1 MKRPAIISSRQ
12 PPLAGREVRARGL
25 PLGSERRAAGEA
37 GQTIIIFALALAGL
51 LAMFFFVV
59 DVGRL
64 FMAKQTLESIAALAA
79 DAGASYANDWA
90 VARFE
95 WQRNYADP
103 PLDASA
109 SFTAA
114 DFAALAADGPAG
126 VADDVRH
133 AASQIIFTN
142 LAAYPSLFA
151 PGSISASIDVPYA
164 GATSGAN
171 DFGVRVSITAR
182 MPLAF
187 GNSMFGVSIP
197 LTAVGV
203 SRVTIA
209 PCPNPCQNQSAEG
222 GAEILLPL
230 QNADFEDGFQRVQAQ
245 ELNVAIGWRAW
256 FIDDG
261 VNLRPEYKDA
271 TAPYMNR
278 VYSGNHAQQFFR
290 TFSPLD
296 AGIQQTVTV
305 PFKGRVRFS
314 IQAQAWSTSTGNPD
328 FSEGDGQLT
337 MQIGI
342 DPTGGSNPFS
352 PSVVWSKA
360 MFSYDAYSPF
370 RVEAFASGNAI
381 TVYTRGKAVWGVQN
395 NDVYFDH
402 ARLAITVPQYGQ
414 PHVSAEQA
422 SFRYP
427 ASSLHPV
434 EAPTGE
440 SAATAAPLE
449 PTAAPLVEPTSPAQP
464 AAEATATTSAA
475 SATAAPVVATPAPPP
490 VAAAFPKWA
499 LYVIVIVLV
508 LGYISLIVSVATRS
522 KEREE

>member
-1 MKRPAIISSRQ
+1 MKGPAIISSRQ
-12 PPLAGREVRARGL
+12 PPLAGPGVRARGL
-25 PLGSERRAAGEA
+25 PPGSERRAAGEA
-37 GQTIIIFALALAGL
+37 GQTILIFALALAGL

-109 SFTAA
+109 SFTTA

-126 VADDVRH
+126 VADDARH

-164 GATSGAN
+164 DAASGAN

-203 SRVTIA
+203 SRVAIA

-290 TFSPLD
+290 TYSPLD

-314 IQAQAWSTSTGNPD
+314 IQAQAWSTSTGNAE

-352 PSVVWSKA
+352 PSVVWSKPV
-360 MFSYDAYSPF
+360 FSYDAFSPL

-434 EAPTGE
+434 EAPTAE
-440 SAATAAPLE
+440 LAATAAP
-449 PTAAPLVEPTSPAQP
+449 PVEPTSPAQP
-464 AAEATATTSAA
+464 ASETTATTSAASATTSAA
-475 SATAAPVVATPAPPP
+475 SATAAPVAATPAPPP
-490 VAAAFPKWA
+490 AAATFPKWA
-499 LYVIVIVLV
+499 IYVIVIVLV